1 MVSVLVRIWRAFLP
15 LGHPR
20 RTHPDFQKTT
30 KKAATEKPGLK
41 EASSGLGHKCTV
53 QSSLRDALPGPLPK
67 ISVLERL
74 SHSHHHAT
82 QAQRNIPKHPK
93 T

>member
-41 EASSGLGHKCTV
+41 EA
-53 QSSLRDALPGPLPK
+53 ALPGPLPK